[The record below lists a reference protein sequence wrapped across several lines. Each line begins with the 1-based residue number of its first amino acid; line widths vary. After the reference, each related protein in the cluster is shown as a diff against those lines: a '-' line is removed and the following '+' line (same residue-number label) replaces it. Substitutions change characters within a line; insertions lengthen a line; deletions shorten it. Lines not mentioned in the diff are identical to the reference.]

1 MSPPPPSFLFSF
13 LSITRMKLGRRI
25 DNLPVGLRF
34 TRAQHINYYD
44 FASSLILNK
53 DLRSFLTKI
62 DQIIMGSETE
72 SPLKITP
79 LHPSEEIT
87 AKIGL
92 EVVKSTLLEAEK
104 VETDQPEK
112 DLNEMVQKHLNEVIS
127 DSHGRELVLKLFPTE
142 KLSMKSDLRGASNDL
157 IAKACG
163 FPSLTIFKKFI
174 DRYDDSN
181 NVLEMDIKY
190 LVSLLGQSENLSS
203 DGYLHKFKDD
213 LRQYKMAKQPEN
225 DMLPLNSRKQ
235 LDRIRSTVLRNID
248 FFFKYSPKR
257 AENLSSFAERNG
269 KYWKK
274 FSKKE
279 ISVFKKLLFS
289 SKSEQEEMLLNP
301 SNLPVVN
308 CFLCP
313 ALAKQTEPNKKKKKK
328 NMYEFTTDWT
338 AKIAV
343 QKLVPIF
350 DLEGVKKHWESHH
363 GPNAITHGL
372 VLTLLHT
379 G

>member
-1 MSPPPPSFLFSF
+1 
-13 LSITRMKLGRRI
+13 
-25 DNLPVGLRF
+25 
-34 TRAQHINYYD
+34 
-44 FASSLILNK
+44 
-53 DLRSFLTKI
+53 
-62 DQIIMGSETE
+62 MGTETE
-72 SPLKITP
+72 SLKIAP

-92 EVVKSTLLEAEK
+92 EIVKSTLLEAEK

-127 DSHGRELVLKLFPTE
+127 DSHGRKLVLKLFPTE
-142 KLSMKSDLRGASNDL
+142 KLSTKNDLRGASNDL

-190 LVSLLGQSENLSS
+190 LVSLLGQSESLSS
-203 DGYLHKFKDD
+203 DGFLLKFKED
-213 LRQYKMAKQPEN
+213 LRQYKMAKPPEN
-225 DMLPLNSRKQ
+225 NLDMLPLNSRKQ

-257 AENLSSFAERNG
+257 AESLSSFAERNG

-279 ISVFKKLLFS
+279 VSIFKKLLYS
-289 SKSEQEEMLLNP
+289 TNTEQEEMLLNP

-313 ALAKQTEPNKKKKKK
+313 SLAKQTEPNKKKKKK

-350 DLEGVKKHWESHH
+350 DLESVKKHWESHH

-372 VLTLLHT
+372 VVFSLLLHFFSPSISKPFSFCSSVRHSLLRP
-379 G
+379 